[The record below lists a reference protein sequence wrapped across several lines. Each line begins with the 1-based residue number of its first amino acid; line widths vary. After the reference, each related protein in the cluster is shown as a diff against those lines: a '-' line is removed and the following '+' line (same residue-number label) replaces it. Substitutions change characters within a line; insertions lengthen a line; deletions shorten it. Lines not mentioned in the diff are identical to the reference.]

1 MAQGWNRAKRTILAA
16 DGVNFLA
23 ALVLYLLA
31 SSGVRGFAFT
41 LGLTTLIDLFVVFFF
56 SHPVVALLARRP
68 FFRDGHRWSGLDP
81 TRLGVAKRTYAGRG
95 RFAPARPAAT
105 GGEGSAS

>member
-1 MAQGWNRAKRTILAA
+1 MQ
-16 DGVNFLA
+16 
-23 ALVLYLLA
+23 
-31 SSGVRGFAFT
+31 
-41 LGLTTLIDLFVVFFF
+41 
-56 SHPVVALLARRP
+56 ALLARRP